1 MTTTSERKRRDGAAE
16 VGALRP
22 AVLVAPRARRRPGLL
37 VAGVAMVALGALA
50 VVWLVSASG
59 HRVDVVLVARDVP
72 YGQTIRSGD
81 LTTTPVSVDSSVA
94 VVPASQIGKLVGTVA
109 TSNLAAGSLL
119 TLSEVSSTGVLKAG
133 EVLVP
138 LPLAGDRV
146 PAGGLEAGQ
155 RLEVVDA
162 PPSGA
167 DPPPASPRTV
177 TGTVMRVGKPDVNA
191 TVVVDL
197 VAATTDGPV
206 LATRAATGRFAIVV
220 LPAVTP

>member
-1 MTTTSERKRRDGAAE
+1 MTTTSERKGLDGA
-16 VGALRP
+16 VPSTALRP
-22 AVLVAPRARRRPGLL
+22 ALLVGPRARRRPGLL
-37 VAGVAMVALGALA
+37 VAGAAMVALGALA
-50 VVWLVSASG
+50 VIWLVSASG

-72 YGQTIRSGD
+72 YGQAITAGD
-81 LTTTPVSVDSSVA
+81 LTTTPVSVDASVA
-94 VVPASQIGKLVGTVA
+94 VIPANQASKFIGSVT

-119 TLSEVSSTGVLKAG
+119 TRSEVSSSGVLQPG

-138 LPLAGDRV
+138 LPLPGDRV
-146 PAGGLEAGQ
+146 PAAGLEAGQ

-167 DPPPASPRTV
+167 DPPVAAPRTI
-177 TGTVMRVGKPDVNA
+177 TGTVLRVGKPDVNG

-197 VAATTDGPV
+197 VAATTDGPG